1 MRAGHAPA
9 AADAVSRREC
19 VRRISLQSFSISPA
33 SFWKA
38 ADSACLRALSS
49 ASELDSA
56 EVELGKSEAAAAE
69 LESKGLR

>member
-1 MRAGHAPA
+1 MRL
-9 AADAVSRREC
+9 SRREC

-49 ASELDSA
+49 ASELDQKVPRCSSSA
-56 EVELGKSEAAAAE
+56 LASATP
-69 LESKGLR
+69 